1 MKDQNLPLNRID
13 QVSFWIISLA
23 IIIASILLVYF
34 PRVLENLLRED
45 GLFES
50 CGAFFFLS
58 TGFILMTT
66 SVEMYKNGKQEGSL
80 VKWRFLMVL
89 GAGILFFLAFGEE
102 ISWGQ
107 RIFQFET
114 PEMMEEINRQGEM
127 NLHNLDTRVFNNA
140 VETIV
145 LLMILIPTIWIHRGK
160 NRLLGFLI
168 PSYWM
173 ILSLQLVASYVT
185 YNYIKTQDY
194 TIFLVLAYFIFVN
207 TKSKQWVNLFYVLF
221 ASILIGI
228 TGVINANLREMF
240 PSNGPREFREFLY
253 AFIFLVFS
261 IKIYLDVKRPAWA
274 NIQI

>member
-1 MKDQNLPLNRID
+1 MKDHQLPLNRID
-13 QVSFWIISLA
+13 QAAFWIISLA
-23 IIIASILLVYF
+23 IILASFLLVYF
-34 PRVLENLLRED
+34 PGVLGSLLRED

-50 CGAFFFLS
+50 CGALLFLL
-58 TGFILMTT
+58 TGFILLMT
-66 SVEMYKNGKQEGSL
+66 SVEMYKDGKEKGSL
-80 VKWRFLMVL
+80 IKWRFLMVL
-89 GAGILFFLAFGEE
+89 GAGGLFLLAFGEE

-107 RIFQFET
+107 RIFGFKT

-168 PSYWM
+168 PSYWL
-173 ILSLQLVASYVT
+173 ILSLQLVACYVT
-185 YNYIKTQDY
+185 YNYVKTQDY
-194 TIFLVLAYFIFVN
+194 TIYLILAYFIF
-207 TKSKQWVNLFYVLF
+207 TGAKSKQWNKLFYVLF
-221 ASILIGI
+221 AGVLIGI
-228 TGVINANLREMF
+228 VGALNAHLRDVF

-253 AFIFLVFS
+253 AFVCLVFS

-274 NIQI
+274 NIQV